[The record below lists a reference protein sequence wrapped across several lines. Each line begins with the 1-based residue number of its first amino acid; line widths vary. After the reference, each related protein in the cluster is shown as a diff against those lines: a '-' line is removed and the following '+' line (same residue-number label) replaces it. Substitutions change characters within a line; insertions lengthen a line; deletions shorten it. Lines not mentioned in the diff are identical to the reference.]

1 MDDLRP
7 AKGFINGCAIS
18 LIFWLALFLFLTQLA
33 CGMPVVKSPKP
44 HPPIVTF
51 PVPSRVV
58 TESPAPSE
66 RVACGSLWVR
76 SGAGVEFE
84 RVGIALNG
92 NRMQLTGREGI
103 AKDGGLWY
111 QVVDRD
117 GYSGWV
123 NARYLCEEK

>member
-1 MDDLRP
+1 MKTRN
-7 AKGFINGCAIS
+7 K
-18 LIFWLALFLFLTQLA
+18 LFLAVSILTSAVMA
-33 CGMPVVKSPKP
+33 CGVVPVVKYPKP
-44 HPPIVTF
+44 YPPIATL
-51 PVPSRVV
+51 PVPSRSV

-92 NRMQLTGREGI
+92 NRMQLTGREKI
-103 AKDGGLWY
+103 AKDGGLWV
-111 QVVDRD
+111 QIVGRD
-117 GYSGWV
+117 GIGGWV

>member
-1 MDDLRP
+1 MKTRN
-7 AKGFINGCAIS
+7 K
-18 LIFWLALFLFLTQLA
+18 LFLAVSILTSAVMA
-33 CGMPVVKSPKP
+33 CGVVPVVKYPKP
-44 HPPIVTF
+44 YPPIATL
-51 PVPSRVV
+51 PVPSRSV

-92 NRMQLTGREGI
+92 NRMQLTGREKV
-103 AKDGGLWY
+103 ARDGGLWV
-111 QVVDRD
+111 QIVGRD
-117 GYSGWV
+117 GIGGWV

>member
-1 MDDLRP
+1 MKSHLLQKVLLS
-7 AKGFINGCAIS
+7 ASI
-18 LIFWLALFLFLTQLA
+18 LTLAAMA
-33 CGMPVVKSPKP
+33 CGVMPVVNSPKP
-44 HPPIVTF
+44 YPPIVTF
-51 PVPSRVV
+51 PVPSRSV

-84 RVGIALNG
+84 RVGIALTG
-92 NRMQLTGREGI
+92 NRLQLTGREKE
-103 AKDGGLWY
+103 AKDGGLWL